1 MKRERR
7 KPTRAEWAAIT
18 SKRPV
23 VRRIARPEQKKADK
37 AQATEREGDGYCI
50 R

>member
-7 KPTRAEWAAIT
+7 KPTRAEWAAVT

-23 VRRIARPEQKKADK
+23 VWKFRKEKQPERK
-37 AQATEREGDGYCI
+37 ESGDG
-50 R
+50 RSPRG